1 MQLDY
6 FVARGI
12 AAHQFDL
19 VPRAI
24 QSFGQQPQDGFVGGG
39 INRRGCHFH
48 AQFIS
53 ERFANLIDRGA
64 WLDFD
69 RQPQPVRLD
78 SQVSRKS
85 CGFGARLTRH
95 WDERAG

>member
-1 MQLDY
+1 VHLDY
-6 FVARGI
+6 FAARGL
-12 AAHQFDL
+12 AAHEFNL

-24 QSFGQQPQDGFVGGG
+24 QSFGQQPQHGFVGGG
-39 INRRGCHFH
+39 INRRGRDFH

-64 WLDFD
+64 RLDFD

-78 SQVSRKS
+78 AQVSRKS
-85 CGFGARLTRH
+85 
-95 WDERAG
+95 